1 MAGAGLIF
9 SGFDS
14 RKLAGSL
21 LVFGALQFIAAMLYS
36 ESIYPGYGRQD
47 NFISDLG
54 VGATATIFNSSAM
67 IAGAGA
73 IVVAFLL
80 FRAFGN
86 ALFSALFALAGIG
99 IFGVGS
105 FPEGAAGFLHEIFS
119 AMAFFFGALSAIASS
134 RFAKPPL
141 SRAFAAL
148 GIISLAA
155 IPLFLLGITLG
166 LGVGGMERAIV
177 YPFLLWAVLFGAF
190 LFSSKGD
197 SA

>member
-105 FPEGAAGFLHEIFS
+105 FPENAGFLHEIFS

-134 RFAKPPL
+134 GIAKPPL
-141 SRAFAAL
+141 SRAFALL